1 MFCMLVFLLL
11 VFAAAYVWVKK
22 KEAELNDEEW
32 SLTKTVSNKIS
43 TLRKWFRNNLR
54 NSSE

>member
-1 MFCMLVFLLL
+1 MLVFLLL